1 MIEGK
6 KYKYYHHI
14 ITEDGKIYNP
24 IEKEMKI
31 NKKGMIKV
39 TIDGKKHV
47 YMAGRIVYEAITGIP
62 MTDPRKEGNRSRKNI
77 LIFKDGD
84 CTNTA
89 FDNLIIKDRTEYFKD
104 KEWPTTKFPKEIKDA
119 ICKDFF
125 AKGDAHITLR
135 KLAKKYNCSV
145 SFVQNV
151 INKERT
157 KQEKD
162 LN

>member
-1 MIEGK
+1 MIDGK

-14 ITEDGKIYNP
+14 VTEDGKIYNP

-47 YMAGRIVYEAITGIP
+47 YVAGRIVYEAISGVP
-62 MTDPRKEGNRSRKNI
+62 MTDPRKVGNTSRKKI
-77 LIFKDGD
+77 LLFKDGD

-89 FDNLIIKDRTEYFKD
+89 FENLIAIDRTEYFAD
-104 KEWPTTKFPKEIKDA
+104 KEWSTRKFSDEVKRA

-125 AKGDAHITLR
+125 KEGDEHVTLR
-135 KLAKKYNCSV
+135 NLAKKYNCSV

-151 INKERT
+151 INKERMLR
-157 KQEKD
+157 EKD
-162 LN
+162 LT